1 MLYPFPVSPP
11 ETPYS
16 ILPPPASIRV
26 LFLHSSFCSL
36 IHLHWGIDPSQ
47 DQGPFLPLMSNKS
60 IHCYICSWGQ
70 GSIHMYSLVGSL
82 VPGSSGVSGWLIF
95 FFYLWV
101 TNPFSSFSSFSN
113 ASIGVQWLAVNIHLC
128 ICQAVAEP
136 LRRQLYDAPVSKH
149 FLASTSV
156 SGFAVCVWDG
166 TPWWGSLWMVS
177 ASQFVSIFFHENFVS
192 TSKKDQSTHTL
203 VFILLELHVVCE
215 LYLGYSELLG

>member
-1 MLYPFPVSPP
+1 
-11 ETPYS
+11 
-16 ILPPPASIRV
+16 V

-136 LRRQLYDAPVSKH
+136 LRRQLSGSCQQAY
-149 FLASTSV
+149 LGIYNSV
-156 SGFAVCVWDG
+156 WVWCLYMG
-166 TPWWGSLWMVS
+166 WIPSWGSL
-177 ASQFVSIFFHENFVS
+177 
-192 TSKKDQSTHTL
+192 
-203 VFILLELHVVCE
+203 
-215 LYLGYSELLG
+215 